1 MLDFFLAFHYGS
13 LSHVK
18 NVSVFCDIFWTLCL
32 KSQFLQVQGLDL
44 TVTFGANCIT
54 RRLHDSDAVVLEE
67 GTVQNDRFVLA
78 TLTTDME
85 PIRRRIELAEVSLQL
100 GDRFPQVL
108 SFQAQTA
115 RLHQPR
121 IHIGI
126 DHLLEQ
132 GILLSQPKIR

>member
-44 TVTFGANCIT
+44 SVTFGANRIT

-78 TLTTDME
+78 TLSANME
-85 PIRRRIELAEVSLQL
+85 PIW
-100 GDRFPQVL
+100 
-108 SFQAQTA
+108 
-115 RLHQPR
+115 
-121 IHIGI
+121 
-126 DHLLEQ
+126 
-132 GILLSQPKIR
+132 